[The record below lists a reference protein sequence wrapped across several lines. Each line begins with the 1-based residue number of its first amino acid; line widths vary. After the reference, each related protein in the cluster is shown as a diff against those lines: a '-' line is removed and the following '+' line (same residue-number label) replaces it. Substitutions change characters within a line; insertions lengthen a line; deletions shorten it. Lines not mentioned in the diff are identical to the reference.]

1 MKCWDE
7 DFARI
12 HEDIVKPGYVNL
24 VLPCAPLGTTNDRN
38 GLRSSAPNLFR
49 KLTHRLRRLLKG
61 SANADDDSILHVT
74 GKSHGHSTTESTP
87 AFDKTVDGVPTPT
100 ALRLNAIQADPHLR
114 RLIEHVLDENVVAGR
129 QHLDRAL
136 SHPSLDYSRTWLTE
150 HSRLRHLPTQQ
161 RTEWAAK
168 AERCASDGVLDDEP
182 PDDAPDEPGVTA
194 GSLRHQKVTMNAPI
208 HPLGL
213 ERYQAG
219 PIVSVPINDI
229 PAKALMDSGNTS
241 TMKSCWCLI
250 QRDYCAKSGIKI
262 DPTTKYRITLA
273 DGTASETDGTAEV
286 TLQFPHGKFSVTA
299 RVYHMPDPDTFDI
312 LLGHSFMLEHDVSV
326 WNDSTSEGPQHGIRF
341 PGGTVLPFVEQWD
354 RSKTEIQAF
363 CVDVNSEVTT
373 NHLRMLSVSS
383 QALDDTALTAEEHTV
398 LRSMSATNPHPP
410 PRDEASRGEGQ
421 DRTGC
426 QIVNSATA
434 VAKRMQAGHDA
445 DIVRR
450 KNIAAFDEDCGIQD
464 MTKRTARGETPPK
477 ARTSV
482 LESGPSLT
490 DNFLTNYED
499 TVWTPEP
506 DAAAKGGIAG
516 WDLEWL
522 GSCKKTDSD
531 YDVSPE
537 FEDYARRLQS
547 GQLPEGSCVIHFDDV
562 PSLNRIEEGLPSIPV
577 FTHVQAALEAEQ
589 DLPVRLRLVTHI
601 MEKQPSAMSPLTK
614 MTSLGFLRLV
624 KTMLAPADKIELG
637 QWAMTIAPPAVM
649 NGLSAPC
656 LEKVMVNM
664 TNPDGSITR
673 EEMDVE
679 ALKVDII
686 DHETGRALGERR
698 SIYDEDD
705 PTRTVKSATPFR
717 ATLKPEY
724 DPAIN
729 PNVVPWNLYH
739 RCPTAL
745 KEIYTQWVLDSVAR
759 GIIVPHKSSYSA
771 PIIMIRKPPKSVE
784 NAALPPEHAD
794 HEAATYRIICD
805 MRLAN
810 QAMVETRWP
819 QCTTAE
825 VFESVKPSMKYFSSL
840 DLRSAFFQL
849 SCSPDCLDLLAFLTH
864 PIKVPET
871 HIKSADGEEI
881 HVKEQIAH
889 QFAWRK
895 LPQGSGFSPAVFQKA
910 LSDTLRNHI
919 PHLFGSAVV
928 MFVDDL
934 MIMSK
939 TAQEHWEILCIHIRK
954 HREN

>member
-421 DRTGC
+421 DRTHC
-426 QIVNSATA
+426 QIVNNATA

-445 DIVRR
+445 DIVR
-450 KNIAAFDEDCGIQD
+450 KQKIAAFDEDCGIQD
-464 MTKRTARGETPPK
+464 MTERTATGGTLPQ
-477 ARTSV
+477 ARTATS
-482 LESGPSLT
+482 EASPSLT
-490 DNFLTNYED
+490 DNFLTNYDD
-499 TVWTPEP
+499 TVWTPDP
-506 DAAAKGGIAG
+506 KAAAEGGISG
-516 WDLEWL
+516 WDMEWL

-537 FEDYARRLQS
+537 FEAYARRLQS
-547 GQLPEGSCVIHFDDV
+547 GSC
-562 PSLNRIEEGLPSIPV
+562 LKG
-577 FTHVQAALEAEQ
+577 
-589 DLPVRLRLVTHI
+589 
-601 MEKQPSAMSPLTK
+601 
-614 MTSLGFLRLV
+614 
-624 KTMLAPADKIELG
+624 
-637 QWAMTIAPPAVM
+637 AV
-649 NGLSAPC
+649 
-656 LEKVMVNM
+656 
-664 TNPDGSITR
+664 
-673 EEMDVE
+673 
-679 ALKVDII
+679 
-686 DHETGRALGERR
+686 
-698 SIYDEDD
+698 
-705 PTRTVKSATPFR
+705 
-717 ATLKPEY
+717 
-724 DPAIN
+724 
-729 PNVVPWNLYH
+729 
-739 RCPTAL
+739 
-745 KEIYTQWVLDSVAR
+745 
-759 GIIVPHKSSYSA
+759 
-771 PIIMIRKPPKSVE
+771 
-784 NAALPPEHAD
+784 
-794 HEAATYRIICD
+794 
-805 MRLAN
+805 
-810 QAMVETRWP
+810 
-819 QCTTAE
+819 
-825 VFESVKPSMKYFSSL
+825 
-840 DLRSAFFQL
+840 
-849 SCSPDCLDLLAFLTH
+849 
-864 PIKVPET
+864 
-871 HIKSADGEEI
+871 
-881 HVKEQIAH
+881 
-889 QFAWRK
+889 
-895 LPQGSGFSPAVFQKA
+895 
-910 LSDTLRNHI
+910 
-919 PHLFGSAVV
+919 
-928 MFVDDL
+928 
-934 MIMSK
+934 
-939 TAQEHWEILCIHIRK
+939 
-954 HREN
+954 